1 MGALSKIRAGF
12 RCGWYGSCCH
22 GSALHL
28 YYDFSISRYLNAQR
42 KPGEPP
48 PGKLF
53 GLLRYAE
60 IMRENTRRFE
70 NGDPMARVVTYY
82 DWAIAGAF
90 VLLVAYRVLLAL
102 SRRRG
107 SDPSRRRI
115 EFDMHWR
122 GEGSDPS
129 NRE

>member
-1 MGALSKIRAGF
+1 MSKDASWFPVWVVWIVLP
-12 RCGWYGSCCH
+12 WL
-22 GSALHL
+22 ALHL

-90 VLLVAYRVLLAL
+90 VLLVAYRVLI
-102 SRRRG
+102 G
-107 SDPSRRRI
+107 
-115 EFDMHWR
+115 
-122 GEGSDPS
+122 
-129 NRE
+129 